1 MEGSSLALW
10 GRRASLTQPCPG
22 SDFALG
28 MQFQEAEWKF
38 VSVTE
43 ICMVEWRR
51 ALLGSG
57 KKPTRLEP
65 ALGPSSQ
72 GVLQTPLLEAAL
84 GGSAVQHLPL
94 ITFFLLI
101 RSVSTADAQPAEGSS
116 ASTRAEQPLQRMQP
130 QQLSPFTPTAL
141 SSQPRPSSLRACCL
155 AATN

>member
-1 MEGSSLALW
+1 MEVCFRNRDLHGGMETSIAW
-10 GRRASLTQPCPG
+10 KWKKTYEVGASPGPQLTRC
-22 SDFALG
+22 
-28 MQFQEAEWKF
+28 
-38 VSVTE
+38 
-43 ICMVEWRR
+43 
-51 ALLGSG
+51 
-57 KKPTRLEP
+57 
-65 ALGPSSQ
+65 
-72 GVLQTPLLEAAL
+72 TPDTLLEAAL